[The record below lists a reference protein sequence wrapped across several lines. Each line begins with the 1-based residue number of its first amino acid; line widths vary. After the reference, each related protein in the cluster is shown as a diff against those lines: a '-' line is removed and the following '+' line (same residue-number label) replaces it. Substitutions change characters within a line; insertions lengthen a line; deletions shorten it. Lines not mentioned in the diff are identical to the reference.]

1 MFCVYVVLYVHACLV
16 PFFARIGRPADRE
29 ADPELAAA
37 CRRCSPE
44 EAEADAAQQDGG
56 EFDDGKGGIINCST
70 EGACDAVLSN
80 DSDFLVMDIP
90 G

>member
-1 MFCVYVVLYVHACLV
+1 MPFLHAAPSCVPYPSPC
-16 PFFARIGRPADRE
+16 RTADRE

-37 CRRCSPE
+37 CHPRSRSPKNAITHAPE
-44 EAEADAAQQDGG
+44 PAERESGVGIRETDGV
-56 EFDDGKGGIINCST
+56 
-70 EGACDAVLSN
+70 CDAVLSN